1 MPSNT
6 HEGVREALAGFA
18 HGPLRE
24 GATAL
29 FGALGYCSGR
39 WADAG
44 GVAQFLETNETEDR
58 KLTDRQRELISAW
71 QAVQIVFQVTDEEIR
86 GQGQGRLFADDG
98 LDSSRIQSFLFL
110 AADLA
115 DGVYNRTQLA
125 ETTRAVNRLFAMPV
139 LVLFRYGGYATLAVV
154 HRRPHKG
161 DKNRDVLEKVTLV
174 KDIHLLEP
182 HRAHIDILAELA
194 LPKLVVD
201 AQARSF
207 DDLHR
212 AWENALD
219 ADALNKRFYRELF
232 AWFERAVEACRFPD
246 DGAGEGSGERHVIRL
261 ITRLLFIWFLKE
273 KRLVPE
279 EKRLVPEDLF
289 KEDFAAK
296 ALKDHD
302 PDSTDYYRAVLQNLF
317 FATLNTE
324 IDKRSFSKQARST
337 HRDFSRYRYRS
348 LLAQP
353 DAFLEK
359 LKTVPFVNGGLFDC
373 LDDFDSES
381 EGGRRIDAFTDNIN
395 THGKDL
401 NVPAKAFLA
410 ESDGLFP
417 LFRRYKFTVEE
428 NTPLDREV
436 ALDPELLGHVFENL
450 LAAYN
455 PETRQTA
462 RKATGSYYTPR
473 RIVDYMVD
481 EALVTALASRARPTD
496 GDLDYWRDRL
506 RYLLDY
512 EDAFDDAGELFEGE
526 ETEAV
531 VRAIAGLRVLD
542 PAAGSGAF
550 PMGVLHKLTLA
561 LRRLDPDNTHWEHL
575 QRELAGNRARAA
587 FEGREQQARNAELLD
602 ISEIFEAY
610 RDSDYGR
617 KLYLMQ
623 NGIFG
628 VDIQPIA
635 CQIAKLRFFIS
646 LTVEQ
651 RTNNDQAHNYGIRPL
666 PNLETRFVAANALIG
681 LLPNKPLTRS
691 RPGKR
696 QEEPSKT
703 PQRNSPKMQMVL
715 RDDVVQ
721 TTMDRLARVRELY
734 FNARSRDI
742 KRSLRAEDKALCA
755 KLAQELERE
764 GFHYADAQNV
774 ADWQPYDQGASA
786 AWFDPQWMFGVK
798 DGFDVVIGN
807 PPYVRADFQDDRHKH
822 TREVIKA
829 SGDYETLWEKWD
841 LFLAFMERGFKLLR
855 EGGVTSLIV
864 SDAFGHAKYALKARE
879 WFLRNA
885 RVDRIDFYSNIKI
898 FDAAVRNLSYL
909 FQKADG
915 AEDEPL
921 RRLHESD
928 FGEVR
933 ALSTDRQRELG
944 ERAFFPQDLYRPPP
958 SPTIPLKDLFYI
970 SVGMVVHAHEQSAQG
985 AFTLRDVVS
994 DKKDKSHP
1002 KPFVQ
1007 GKDLSRW
1014 LPNRIRWLEW
1024 GTKRAPELFRRRT
1037 FAKLYE
1043 VDEKIVAQRTPG
1055 PDPKISYDNRC
1066 LRFDAS
1072 CVGFVLWRDLKG
1084 VHNRSIAKQAR
1095 YPGWKGRTKYAHRGK
1110 LEENS
1115 RRFQIKFL
1123 LGVMNSTSAQ
1133 EFLRAHR
1140 RSNVHLY
1147 PDDWKRLPI
1156 PDVSADS
1163 QKPIVDLVDKI
1174 LAEKKADADANVTTL
1189 EQEIDTLVR
1198 KLYGFGQ

>member
-6 HEGVREALAGFA
+6 HEGVHEGVGEALAGFA
-18 HGPLRE
+18 HGGPLRE

-29 FGALGYCSGR
+29 FGALGYRSDR
-39 WADAG
+39 VADAG
-44 GVAQFLETNETEDR
+44 GVAQFLERHAADE
-58 KLTDRQRELISAW
+58 KLTDPQRKLIREW
-71 QAVQIVFQVTDEEIR
+71 RAVEIVFQITDEEIR

-110 AADLA
+110 AADIA

-161 DKNRDVLEKVTLV
+161 DKSRDVLEKVTLV

-194 LPKLVVD
+194 LPKLMAD

-273 KRLVPE
+273 KG
-279 EKRLVPEDLF
+279 LVPEDLF
-289 KEDFAAK
+289 KEDFAAN

-302 PDSTDYYRAVLQNLF
+302 LDSTDYYRAVLQNLF

-324 IDKRSFSKQARST
+324 VSKRSFSRKARST

-373 LDDFDSES
+373 LDDFESES
-381 EGGRRIDAFTDNIN
+381 EGGKRIDAFTDNIN

-401 NVPAKAFLA
+401 HVPAQAFLD

-481 EALVTALASRARPTD
+481 EALVAALASRAQPTD

-587 FEGREQQARNAELLD
+587 FEGKEKPARDAELQD
-602 ISEIFEAY
+602 ISDIFETY

-651 RTNNDQAHNYGIRPL
+651 RANNDQAGNYGIRPL

-681 LLPNKPLTRS
+681 LMPNKPLTRS

-703 PQRNSPKMQMVL
+703 PQRNSPEMQMVL

-721 TTMDRLARVRELY
+721 TTMDRLARVRERY

-786 AWFDPQWMFGVK
+786 AWFDPQWMFGVM
-798 DGFDVVIGN
+798 DGFDLVIGN

-829 SGDYETLWEKWD
+829 SGDYATLWEKWD

-915 AEDEPL
+915 AENKPL

-928 FGEVR
+928 FGDITS
-933 ALSTDRQRELG
+933 LSTDRQRELG

-958 SPTIPLKDLFYI
+958 SPTIPLVDICYI
-970 SVGMVVHAHEQSAQG
+970 SKGMVVHANERTARGSFA
-985 AFTLRDVVS
+985 LEDVVS
-994 DKKDKSHP
+994 STKDKRHP
-1002 KPFVQ
+1002 KPFLQ
-1007 GKDLSRW
+1007 GKDLTRW
-1014 LPNRIRWLEW
+1014 LPTRHRWLEW
-1024 GTKRAPELFRRRT
+1024 GTNRAPALFSRPT
-1037 FAKLYE
+1037 FVEIYDSKEKLLSIDMSASE
-1043 VDEKIVAQRTPG
+1043 TRPRVVF
-1055 PDPKISYDNRC
+1055 DNQQ
-1066 LRFDAS
+1066 LYHNHS
-1072 CVGFVLWRDLKG
+1072 VWSFVPWHELKG
-1084 VHNRSIAKQAR
+1084 VTNRSLQKQAR
-1095 YPGWKGRTKYAHRGK
+1095 YPGERGRTKYAHREK

-1133 EFLRAHR
+1133 DFLRAHR

-1147 PDDWKRLPI
+1147 PDDWKKLPI
-1156 PDVSADS
+1156 PDVPANA
-1163 QKPIVDLVDKI
+1163 QQPIVDLVDKV